1 MNMHIPRTPVFV
13 TSLDTTN
20 TRTDTHA
27 LGSVPGK
34 RRRSA
39 ARSERSCT
47 AARGLTAEAAKQ
59 KPASTSHSVCGGAAA
74 AGRQTASSGRLQGR
88 RDAAER
94 PRTKTEL

>member
-47 AARGLTAEAAKQ
+47 AARTGTDGGGGKAK
-59 KPASTSHSVCGGAAA
+59 TC
-74 AGRQTASSGRLQGR
+74 
-88 RDAAER
+88 
-94 PRTKTEL
+94 